1 MTTDKKIANLGRGQ
15 STVLSSING
24 VTVRAERSGD
34 GKTLRIV
41 RESASGFEVVKTA
54 RF

>member
-1 MTTDKKIANLGRGQ
+1 MDKLIRTLAPGGRV
-15 STVLSSING
+15 VLSASNG
-24 VTVRAERSGD
+24 LTVAAERSGD

-41 RESASGFEVVKTA
+41 RESAAGFSVIRQE